1 MTTSR
6 EINIRDLMQKTIDTL
21 ADENERLRVE
31 LDIAIAIK
39 KCWKANAESL
49 AEAAKENNKY
59 LEELEAGQSA
69 TASLER
75 WRDEQ
80 G

>member
-6 EINIRDLMQKTIDTL
+6 KLDMREMLLKTIDKL
-21 ADENERLRVE
+21 VLENERLEAVIVE
-31 LDIAIAIK
+31 RDFIIARLK
-39 KCWKANAESL
+39 
-49 AEAAKENNKY
+49 
-59 LEELEAGQSA
+59 AGQSA

-80 G
+80 S

>member
-6 EINIRDLMQKTIDTL
+6 KLDMRKLMLKTIDKL
-21 ADENERLRVE
+21 VLENERLEAVIVE
-31 LDIAIAIK
+31 RDFIIARLK
-39 KCWKANAESL
+39 
-49 AEAAKENNKY
+49 
-59 LEELEAGQSA
+59 AGQSA

-80 G
+80 S

>member
-6 EINIRDLMQKTIDTL
+6 KLDMRKLMLKTIDKL
-21 ADENERLRVE
+21 VLENERLEAVIVE
-31 LDIAIAIK
+31 RDFIIARLK
-39 KCWKANAESL
+39 
-49 AEAAKENNKY
+49 
-59 LEELEAGQSA
+59 AGQSA

-80 G
+80 D

>member
-21 ADENERLRVE
+21 ALEVE
-31 LDIAIAIK
+31 EL
-39 KCWKANAESL
+39 
-49 AEAAKENNKY
+49 EAAIVERDSIIAR
-59 LEELEAGQSA
+59 LEAGQSA

-75 WRDEQ
+75 WKDEQ
-80 G
+80 S

>member
-6 EINIRDLMQKTIDTL
+6 KLDMRELMTKTIDKL
-21 ADENERLRVE
+21 VLENERLEAVIVE
-31 LDIAIAIK
+31 RDSIIAR
-39 KCWKANAESL
+39 
-49 AEAAKENNKY
+49 
-59 LEELEAGQSA
+59 LEAGQSA

-80 G
+80 D